1 MTLIVEDGTALANA
15 EAYITVAAA
24 DQYFSDRGNVA
35 WAALLT
41 PAKEQALRA
50 ATDYLSSVYALRW
63 AGVRRTTTQAL
74 DWPRLFVQRK
84 HVAGGYGMFPLY
96 YDESSVPV
104 EVQRACA
111 ELALRA
117 STATLNPDV
126 GAQVKSQQVG
136 PIQVTYI
143 DGARQSQA
151 FKSIDAMLAVFC
163 LGAGSVPVARA

>member
-63 AGVRRTTTQAL
+63 AGVR
-74 DWPRLFVQRK
+74 PRLFVQRK